1 MVDAAEPAAR
11 DAKYRSS
18 RFPYCPVLDLE
29 AMHSGMYEFEPSY
42 SAEFYTKSG
51 TAHHE
56 NIQFWMPNLPRHG
69 RFVWGDWGCT
79 NHKCPDRNKVFHE
92 TGDMSYKDVG
102 YVHFAPPLRDKDK
115 TLKQKKRRLKK
126 GLRPHVCPKCQ
137 GTKFKYLEIV
147 FLREHGVSGHVDKV
161 LLVGAKIYI
170 LDYKTTTFRRFEGE
184 WEGHL
189 PYLSNVAQISNYCV
203 MFERKYKHRP
213 TSWVLVYVPR
223 ERPKNM
229 GYYGKGQGPIF
240 LPLSQKWTDKTRR
253 QYSERL
259 DRAKAGRE
267 AVEKLLQYADSKKPS
282 DEKITALAVGV
293 SAIRP
298 CRIPLE
304 YETYLEGKFKYKE
317 PCPHFKSGKCSIKSS
332 APTRIVNR
340 IKYLANEVVN
350 EEDSP
355 SRQHWQRR

>member
-1 MVDAAEPAAR
+1 MVEAKDPAAR

-29 AMHSGMYEFEPSY
+29 AMHTGMYEFEPSY

-56 NIQFWMPNLPRHG
+56 NIQFWMPNLKRHG
-69 RFVWGDWGCT
+69 RYVWGDWGCT
-79 NHKCPDRNKVFHE
+79 NRECPDWNKAFE
-92 TGDMSYKDVG
+92 QTGDASHKGVG
-102 YVHFAPPLRDKDK
+102 WVSWAPVLREKDK
-115 TLKQKKRRLKK
+115 TLKQKKMRLKK
-126 GLRPHVCPKCQ
+126 GLRPHKCPSCG
-137 GTKFKYLEIV
+137 GTKFKYLEIT
-147 FLREHGVSGHVDKV
+147 FQNEHGVSGHVDKV
-161 LLVGAKIYI
+161 LLVGAKIFI

-189 PYLSNVAQISNYCV
+189 PYLSNIAQISNYCV

-213 TSWVLVYVPR
+213 SSWVLVYVPR
-223 ERPKNM
+223 ERPANM
-229 GYYGKGQGPIF
+229 GYYGRGSGPIF
-240 LPLSQKWTDKTRR
+240 LPLSQKWTDKNRK
-253 QYSERL
+253 QYAARL

-267 AVEKLLQYADSKKPS
+267 AVEKLLQYADHKKT
-282 DEKITALAVGV
+282 DAEKIETLAKAV

-317 PCPHFKSGKCSIKSS
+317 PCPHFKSGKCAVAKA

-340 IKYLANEVVN
+340 IKYLANEVVC
-350 EEDSP
+350 EKDSP
-355 SRQHWQRR
+355 SRAGWQRS